1 MSGPIRRNVA
11 HLSDAERAA
20 YAQALRD
27 VDMQAYA
34 DGVSYWDKQDQIHEG
49 THNHNGNSFVPWH
62 RELVNRF
69 EKLLQQVNPDMAL
82 HYWDWTQDP
91 RAADN
96 GQGGTVN
103 LCTDATFG
111 TANGTVAGTL
121 APLHNNGNP
130 VGARPTFGGPFT
142 LPPQSVTRDCT
153 PGAPPVAADAAI
165 LSSSDGLP

>member
-11 HLSDAERAA
+11 HLSNAEREA

-27 VDMQAYA
+27 VDLQAYA

-49 THNHNGNSFVPWH
+49 THNHNGNSFIPWH

-69 EKLLQQVNPDMAL
+69 EKLVQQVNPDMAL

-91 RAADN
+91 RATDD
-96 GQGGTVN
+96 GQGGVVT

-111 TANGTVAGTL
+111 TANGIVAGTT
-121 APLHNNGNP
+121 A
-130 VGARPTFGGPFT
+130 A
-142 LPPQSVTRDCT
+142 
-153 PGAPPVAADAAI
+153 APPAPGRRSGDR
-165 LSSSDGLP
+165 SRCRRS